1 MTLCRYL
8 CKLKVEYETIT
19 LAKRSRQCTRREN
32 IIRAIERNSSG
43 GLIRMTPNQRKRANA
58 LIHKLCCYY
67 YDGECVALDC
77 DCVQCNSY
85 SVCCKWFRAA
95 ILPQDKALLA
105 EIVQREQMK
114 RCAICGKPFVPK
126 SNRGKYCETCARTE
140 RKRRKAMYERKRRN
154 KMDI

>member
-1 MTLCRYL
+1 MH
-8 CKLKVEYETIT
+8 KEGKEI
-19 LAKRSRQCTRREN
+19 Q
-32 IIRAIERNSSG
+32 AIERNSSG

-95 ILPQDKALLA
+95 VLPQDKALLA
-105 EIVQREQMK
+105 EIVQRDQMK

-126 SNRGKYCETCARTE
+126 SNRGNYCETCAHTE